1 MLIKEMVHVLEL
13 PEGVSIDSSSSD
25 IKVTGPRGDLTRK
38 FKHASMKF
46 EQGENQLKIIGNK
59 LRKKEKAL
67 IGTWKAHLSN
77 MIKGWRVFFGL
88 ELIFTQILRINFK
101 LIQFLGVSM
110 KKYVRLINLLIWK
123 SFQN

>member
-1 MLIKEMVHVLEL
+1 MVHVLAL
-13 PEGVSIDSSSSD
+13 PEGVSVDSSSSD

-77 MIKGWRVFFGL
+77 MIKGV
-88 ELIFTQILRINFK
+88 ILGF
-101 LIQFLGVSM
+101 
-110 KKYVRLINLLIWK
+110 
-123 SFQN
+123 